1 MKSKDNISGIC
12 ILGILILLVLLPLA
26 AVLFQIVC
34 PGLQLQK
41 FDLRNLSML
50 LQVFTKPLWK
60 KAFLNSFSLS
70 IGTTVI
76 GLMLAIVL
84 AAIRVKYVFW
94 GAKMIDFISWIL
106 MIMPSFILAQG
117 WVFCRC
123 I

>member
-84 AAIRVKYVFW
+84 ATIRVKYVFW